1 MNPFIDKR
9 NSKKEN
15 QFKPIK
21 NKIINYP
28 NNTNNQK
35 YYSSSNHTYNKLDP
49 NEDINNKYNNN
60 LNKYSERQSFNS
72 VKEQSNTNENINFF
86 ENKII
91 DQYNNDYFNNFKY
104 YETPLSFYNSLP
116 IPENNQQSNDNMNDK
131 NNLNIIIHK
140 ECTKYNP
147 NYFNQGKKN
156 NIKKEDKNLLTINTH
171 NSFTQKKTINVINN
185 SKYGELSKKIFKWKK
200 IFIKIL

>member
-104 YETPLSFYNSLP
+104 YEPPLSFYNSLP
-116 IPENNQQSNDNMNDK
+116 IPENNQQSDDNMNDK
-131 NNLNIIIHK
+131 NNPNIITHK
-140 ECTKYNP
+140 EYTKYNP